1 MKFWS
6 NLCLIYKLFCIWSYL
21 CLFSF
26 LQGILRET
34 PKIKSILDRKTT
46 RSSIKQWNSNIWT
59 EIWTFKHNWDHCNG
73 FGVVVEELRHGLVF
87 YVAVNPGLSAH
98 HPVHLLLA
106 SPRFA
111 MQSAMR
117 TGLQSCSFRKEH
129 WATFCWASQ
138 PVVWQALSLTA
149 LNNTYAPKALRI
161 EPNRMLSLDVT
172 HTKTAQTSPQKTQSC
187 HVGCIDSI
195 QFITLLHSMKYF
207 SASMTLWEYCAYE
220 ELRGSNLIS
229 NDICKRVSNFLPW
242 EHNLCL
248 KEIASSVTIWCNTGD
263 GLKQLHLE

>member
-1 MKFWS
+1 MKEQPLSSEILSLPLLWPYEHS
-6 NLCLIYKLFCIWSYL
+6 N
-21 CLFSF
+21 
-26 LQGILRET
+26 
-34 PKIKSILDRKTT
+34 P
-46 RSSIKQWNSNIWT
+46 
-59 EIWTFKHNWDHCNG
+59 NWDQCNG
-73 FGVVVEELRHGLVF
+73 FGVVVEELRHCLVV
-87 YVAVNPGLSAH
+87 YGAVCPGLSAQ
-98 HPVHLLLA
+98 HPMHLLLA

-111 MQSAMR
+111 MQSAMC
-117 TGLQSCSFRKEH
+117 TGLQLRSFRKEH

-149 LNNTYAPKALRI
+149 LNDTYAPKALRI

-207 SASMTLWEYCAYE
+207 SAILSASMTLWEYCAYE